1 MSIEISHIN
10 ESEYNE
16 ILQQAVALFHSAR
29 GTAAKNLS
37 TISNMA
43 YWSMGK
49 LLNERKLEG
58 KYGYIAS

>member
-10 ESEYNE
+10 ESDYNE
-16 ILQQAVALFHSAR
+16 ILQQDVAVFDNAR

-43 YWSMGK
+43 
-49 LLNERKLEG
+49 NEEE
-58 KYGYIAS
+58 